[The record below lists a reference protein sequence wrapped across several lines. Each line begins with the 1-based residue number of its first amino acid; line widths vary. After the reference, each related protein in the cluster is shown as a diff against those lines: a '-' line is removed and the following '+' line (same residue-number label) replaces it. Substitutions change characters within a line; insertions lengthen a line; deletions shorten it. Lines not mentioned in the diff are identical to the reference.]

1 MGRVLEFITFYHNA
15 KKAAL
20 LQKYISVKK
29 LVFHYFIFVKKQA
42 FYIKSSIFTTV
53 QFVKTAFSDKNDTFL
68 QGPFFY
74 ATYIYIYIYK
84 DVENIIAYV
93 VVKF

>member
-1 MGRVLEFITFYHNA
+1 MGSEQQRNQDLKEIYKVGRILEFITFYHNA
-15 KKAAL
+15 IKAAL

-53 QFVKTAFSDKNDTFL
+53 QFVKNS
-68 QGPFFY
+68 FFR
-74 ATYIYIYIYK
+74 
-84 DVENIIAYV
+84 
-93 VVKF
+93 